1 MSQLLV
7 RDLTAET
14 IQRLK
19 DRARRHGRSLQGE
32 VKVIL
37 QAATAFSPDEAR
49 LVAEGWREQLA
60 GQNQSDSA
68 ELVREDRG
76 R

>member
-19 DRARRHGRSLQGE
+19 NRARRHGRSLQGE
-32 VKVIL
+32 VKLIL
-37 QAATAFSPDEAR
+37 EAAAGLSPDEAR
-49 LVAEGWREQLA
+49 LVAEEWRERLA
-60 GQNQSDSA
+60 GTAHSDST
-68 ELVREDRG
+68 ELIREDRG

>member
-1 MSQLLV
+1 MTQLLV
-7 RDLTAET
+7 RDLSAET

-19 DRARRHGRSLQGE
+19 NRAQRHGRSLQGE
-32 VKVIL
+32 VKMIL
-37 QAATAFSPDEAR
+37 EIAAGLSLDEAR
-49 LVAEGWREQLA
+49 LVAEGWQERLA
-60 GQNQSDSA
+60 GQPHSDSS

>member
-37 QAATAFSPDEAR
+37 EAAASLSPDEAR
-49 LVAEGWREQLA
+49 LVAEGWRERLA
-60 GQNQSDSA
+60 GQPHSDSA